1 MVPPEQLPNATNRTF
16 QPVTVLDI
24 DGTVAYARH
33 RLSLLAGTPTH
44 ADWVRFFEAASSDR
58 CFPKGQ
64 RSRGSWPPSTHSS
77 GTPAGP
83 SGSGRSPRAGYAVTS
98 YHTVRF

>member
-1 MVPPEQLPNATNRTF
+1 MS
-16 QPVTVLDI
+16 QPVAVLDI
-24 DGTVAYARH
+24 DGTVADARH

-44 ADWVRFFEAASSDR
+44 ADWVRSSRLPAATR

-64 RSRGSWPPSTHSS
+64 RSRGSWPPSTHLS